1 MPQVSIS
8 WARNAGDSNY
18 LYGMPGG
25 VIGPNPGS
33 RTANV
38 NWNQVFNL
46 SANGSGP
53 GSVALR
59 RLNSQTLG
67 LDDRQGA
74 GADGDFNDMLVY
86 VNGGSFIS
94 DTQYQAPTAVYGCT
108 NPNAINFN
116 PNADLDDGSC
126 IVVNPIL
133 NLDASPNPIIKGQ
146 STTLSWS
153 TSDSE
158 YIQESK
164 IEPAPGLV
172 NTSGS
177 AAVSPIETTTYTFT
191 VRWANGNRQISR
203 TVTVYVP
210 PDITVSLDSNPILL
224 GESTTLRWS
233 TTGDASTMT
242 ITPGIGATNLSGAQ
256 AVTPTQDT
264 TYTLTATGPGGTDTQ
279 QITLTVI
286 QPPELNLTG
295 PLAIP
300 YGQSTVGFSYEVVNA
315 LSIDVSIIQRDLDN
329 SDDFFTDTAATDR
342 SVYTYEPTWGNR
354 GPQSILVTM
363 TANGQGGL
371 QTVRQVNVPVNIDQ
385 TPDAIDIP
393 STEDKLRDEQPVIT
407 PDVEVISEQIV
418 VTDIDIPVEVKADYP
433 IQVEIDNSNV
443 WYNVQEL

>member
-1 MPQVSIS
+1 MPQVNIS
-8 WARNAGDSNY
+8 WSRNAGDSNY

-25 VIGPNPGS
+25 TIGPNSGS

-38 NWNQVFNL
+38 GWNQVFNL

-53 GSVALR
+53 GNVAMR

-74 GADGDFNDMLVY
+74 GADNDFNDMIIY
-86 VNGGSFIS
+86 VNGGQFINDS
-94 DTQYQAPTAVYGCT
+94 QFRGPTPVYGCT
-108 NPNAINFN
+108 NSGAINYN

-126 IVVNPIL
+126 VVVNPIL

-158 YIQESK
+158 YIQTAN
-164 IEPAPGLV
+164 IDPAPGAV

-177 AAVSPIETTTYTFT
+177 AVVTPIETTTYVYT
-191 VRWANGNRQISR
+191 VTWANGSRQTSR

-210 PDITVSLDSNPILL
+210 PEITVSLDNSPIIL
-224 GESTTLRWS
+224 GETTTLRWS

-242 ITPGIGATNLSGAQ
+242 IDPGIGSTLLSSAQ

-264 TYTLTATGPGGTDTQ
+264 TYTLTATGPGGTDTE

-286 QPPELNLTG
+286 QPPELDLTG
-295 PLAIP
+295 PLSIP
-300 YGQSTVGFSYEVVNA
+300 YGQSTVDFSYEAVNA

-329 SDDFFTDTAATDR
+329 SDDFFTDTAATDG

-371 QTVRQVNVPVNIDQ
+371 QTIRQSNVPVNIDQ
-385 TPDAIDIP
+385 TPNAIDIP
-393 STEDKLRDEQPVIT
+393 STEDKLRGEEPVIT
-407 PDVEVISEQIV
+407 PDVEVVSDQIV
-418 VTDIDIPVEVKADYP
+418 IEDIDIPVEVKADYP

>member
-8 WARNAGDSNY
+8 WSRNAGDSNY

-25 VIGPNPGS
+25 TIGPNGGS

-38 NWNQVFNL
+38 GWNQVFNL

-53 GSVALR
+53 GNVAMR

-74 GADGDFNDMLVY
+74 GADGDFNDMLIY
-86 VNGGSFIS
+86 VNGGQFINNS
-94 DTQYQAPTAVYGCT
+94 QYQGPIAIYGCT
-108 NPNAINFN
+108 NPGAINYN
-116 PNADLDDGSC
+116 PSADLDDGSC

-133 NLDASPNPIIKGQ
+133 NLDASPSSIILGS

-153 TSDSE
+153 ASDSQ
-158 YIQESK
+158 YIQSAT
-164 IEPAPGLV
+164 ITNIGSV
-172 NTSGS
+172 QTSGS
-177 AAVSPIETTTYTFT
+177 ASISPQSETVYAFT
-191 VRWANGNRQISR
+191 VNWANGSR
-203 TVTVYVP
+203 TIYHTQKVLIP
-210 PDITVSLDSNPILL
+210 PEISVSVSVNPIIL
-224 GESTTLRWS
+224 GGNTVFTWS
-233 TTGDASTMT
+233 TSGEASTMT
-242 ITPGIGATNLSGAQ
+242 ITPGIGATNLSGVQ

-264 TYTLTATGPGGTDTQ
+264 TYTLTASGPGGTDTE

-300 YGQSTVGFSYEVVNA
+300 YGQSTVDFSYEAVNA

-329 SDDFFTDTAATDR
+329 SDDFFTDTATTDG
-342 SVYTYEPTWGNR
+342 SVYTYTPTWGNR

-385 TPDAIDIP
+385 TPNAIDIP
-393 STEDKLRDEQPVIT
+393 STEDKLRDEEPVIT
-407 PDVEVISEQIV
+407 PDVEVVSEQIV
-418 VTDIDIPVEVKADYP
+418 VEDIDIPVEVKANYP

>member
-1 MPQVSIS
+1 MPQVNIS
-8 WARNAGDSNY
+8 WSRNAGDSNY

-25 VIGPNPGS
+25 TIGPNSGS

-38 NWNQVFNL
+38 GWNQVFNL

-53 GSVALR
+53 GNVAMR

-74 GADGDFNDMLVY
+74 GADNDFNDMIIY
-86 VNGGSFIS
+86 VNGGQFINDS
-94 DTQYQAPTAVYGCT
+94 QFRGPTPVYGCT
-108 NPNAINFN
+108 NSNAINYN
-116 PNADLDDGSC
+116 PGADLDDGSC
-126 IVVNPIL
+126 VVVNPIL

-158 YIQESK
+158 YIQTAN
-164 IEPAPGLV
+164 IDPAPGAV

-177 AAVSPIETTTYTFT
+177 AVVTPIETTTYVYT
-191 VRWANGNRQISR
+191 VSWANGSRQTSR
-203 TVTVYVP
+203 TVTVYEP
-210 PDITVSLDSNPILL
+210 PQITVSLDNSPIIL
-224 GESTTLRWS
+224 GETTTLRWS

-242 ITPGIGATNLSGAQ
+242 IDPGIGSTLLSSAQ

-264 TYTLTATGPGGTDTQ
+264 TYTLTATGPGGTDTE

-286 QPPELNLTG
+286 QPPELDLTG

-300 YGQSTVGFSYEVVNA
+300 YGQSTVDFSYEAVNA
-315 LSIDVSIIQRDLDN
+315 LSIDVSITQRDLDN
-329 SDDFFTDTAATDR
+329 SDDFFTDTAATDG
-342 SVYTYEPTWGNR
+342 SVYTYTPTWGNR

-371 QTVRQVNVPVNIDQ
+371 QTIRQANVPVNIDQ
-385 TPDAIDIP
+385 TPNAIDIP
-393 STEDKLRDEQPVIT
+393 STEDKLRGEEPVIT
-407 PDVEVISEQIV
+407 PDVEVVSDQIV
-418 VTDIDIPVEVKADYP
+418 IEDIDIPVEVKADYP

>member
-25 VIGPNPGS
+25 TIGPNGGS

-46 SANGSGP
+46 SASGSGP

-94 DTQYQAPTAVYGCT
+94 DTQYRAPSAVYGCT
-108 NPNAINFN
+108 NPNAINYN
-116 PNADLDDGSC
+116 GNADLDDGSC
-126 IVVNPIL
+126 IVVNPVL

-177 AAVSPIETTTYTFT
+177 AVVSPIETTTYTFT

-210 PDITVSLDSNPILL
+210 PDITVSLDNNPILL

-233 TTGDASTMT
+233 TSGDASTMT
-242 ITPGIGATNLSGAQ
+242 ITPGIGASNLSGAQ
-256 AVTPTQDT
+256 TVTPTQDT
-264 TYTLTATGPGGTDTQ
+264 IYTLTATGPGGTDTQ

-286 QPPELNLTG
+286 QPPELDLTG

-300 YGQSTVGFSYEVVNA
+300 YGQSTIDFSYEAVNA

-329 SDDFFTDTAATDR
+329 SDDFFTDTATTDG
-342 SVYTYEPTWGNR
+342 SVYTYTPTWGNR

-371 QTVRQVNVPVNIDQ
+371 QTIRQVSVPVNIDQ

-393 STEDKLRDEQPVIT
+393 STEDKLRDEEPVIT

-418 VTDIDIPVEVKADYP
+418 IEDIDIPVEVKSDYP

>member
-8 WARNAGDSNY
+8 WSRNAGDSNY

-25 VIGPNPGS
+25 TIGPNSGS

-38 NWNQVFNL
+38 GWNQVFNL

-53 GSVALR
+53 GNVAMR

-74 GADGDFNDMLVY
+74 GADGDYNDMIIY
-86 VNGGSFIS
+86 VNGGQFIS
-94 DTQYQAPTAVYGCT
+94 NSQFQGPIAIYGCT
-108 NPNAINFN
+108 NPGAINYN
-116 PNADLDDGSC
+116 PSADLDDGSC

-133 NLDASPNPIIKGQ
+133 NLNASPSSIILGS

-153 TSDSE
+153 SSDSQ
-158 YIQESK
+158 YIQEATIDPSVG
-164 IEPAPGLV
+164 AV

-177 AAVSPIETTTYTFT
+177 AVVTPIETTTYFYT
-191 VRWANGNRQISR
+191 VRWANGSRQTQR
-203 TVTVYVP
+203 TVTVLIP
-210 PDITVSLDSNPILL
+210 PQITVSLDDTTIIL
-224 GESTTLRWS
+224 GQTTTLRWS
-233 TTGDASTMT
+233 TTGDASTMS
-242 ITPGIGATNLSGAQ
+242 ITPGIGATNLSGFQ

-264 TYTLTATGPGGTDTQ
+264 TYTLTASGPGGTDTE

-300 YGQSTVGFSYEVVNA
+300 YGQSTVDFSYEAVNA

-329 SDDFFTDTAATDR
+329 SDDFFTDTATTDG
-342 SVYTYEPTWGNR
+342 SVYTYTPTWGNR

-371 QTVRQVNVPVNIDQ
+371 QTIRQVNVPVNIDQ
-385 TPDAIDIP
+385 TPNAIDIP
-393 STEDKLRDEQPVIT
+393 STEDKLRDEEPVIT
-407 PDVEVISEQIV
+407 PDVEVVSEQIV
-418 VTDIDIPVEVKADYP
+418 VEDIDIPVEVKANYP

>member
-1 MPQVSIS
+1 MPQISIS

-25 VIGPNPGS
+25 TIGPNGGS

-38 NWNQVFNL
+38 GWNQVFNL

-53 GSVALR
+53 GNVAMR

-74 GADGDFNDMLVY
+74 GADNDFNDMIIY
-86 VNGGSFIS
+86 VNGGQFINDS
-94 DTQYQAPTAVYGCT
+94 QFRGPTPVYGCT
-108 NPNAINFN
+108 NSNAINYN
-116 PNADLDDGSC
+116 PGADLDDGSC
-126 IVVNPIL
+126 VVVNPIL

-158 YIQESK
+158 YIQTAN
-164 IEPAPGLV
+164 IDPAPGAV

-177 AAVSPIETTTYTFT
+177 AVVTPIETTTYVYT
-191 VRWANGNRQISR
+191 VSWANGSRQTSR
-203 TVTVYVP
+203 TVTVYEP
-210 PDITVSLDSNPILL
+210 PQITVSLDNSPIIL
-224 GESTTLRWS
+224 GETTTLRWS

-242 ITPGIGATNLSGAQ
+242 IDPGIGSTLLSSAQ

-264 TYTLTATGPGGTDTQ
+264 TYTLTATGPGGTDTE

-286 QPPELNLTG
+286 QPPELDLTG

-300 YGQSTVGFSYEVVNA
+300 YGQSTVDFSYEAVNA
-315 LSIDVSIIQRDLDN
+315 LSIDVSITQRDLDN
-329 SDDFFTDTAATDR
+329 SDDFFTDTAATDG
-342 SVYTYEPTWGNR
+342 SVYTYTPTWGNR

-371 QTVRQVNVPVNIDQ
+371 ITVKQSSVPVNIDQ

-407 PDVEVISEQIV
+407 PDVEVITDQIV
-418 VTDIDIPVEVKADYP
+418 IDDIDIPVEVKADYP

>member
-1 MPQVSIS
+1 MPQVNIS
-8 WARNAGDSNY
+8 WSRNAGDSNY

-25 VIGPNPGS
+25 TIGPNSGS

-38 NWNQVFNL
+38 GWNQVFNL

-53 GSVALR
+53 GNVAMR

-74 GADGDFNDMLVY
+74 GADNDFNDMIIY
-86 VNGGSFIS
+86 VNGGQFIS
-94 DTQYQAPTAVYGCT
+94 DSQFRGPTPVYGCT
-108 NPNAINFN
+108 NSGAINYN

-126 IVVNPIL
+126 VVVNPIL

-158 YIQESK
+158 YIQTAN
-164 IEPAPGLV
+164 IDPAPGAV
-172 NTSGS
+172 NASGS
-177 AAVSPIETTTYTFT
+177 AVVTPIETTTYVYT
-191 VRWANGNRQISR
+191 VTWANGSRQTSR

-210 PDITVSLDSNPILL
+210 PEITVSLDNSPIIL
-224 GESTTLRWS
+224 GETTTLRWS

-242 ITPGIGATNLSGAQ
+242 IDPGIGSTLLSSAQ

-264 TYTLTATGPGGTDTQ
+264 TYTLTATGPGGTDTE

-286 QPPELNLTG
+286 QPPELDLTG
-295 PLAIP
+295 PLSIP
-300 YGQSTVGFSYEVVNA
+300 YGQSTVDFSYEAVNA

-329 SDDFFTDTAATDR
+329 SDDFFTDTAATDG

-371 QTVRQVNVPVNIDQ
+371 QTIRQSNVPVNIDQ
-385 TPDAIDIP
+385 TPNAIDIP
-393 STEDKLRDEQPVIT
+393 STEDKLRGEEPVIT
-407 PDVEVISEQIV
+407 PDVEVVSDQIV
-418 VTDIDIPVEVKADYP
+418 IEDIDIPVEVKADYP

>member
-1 MPQVSIS
+1 MPQVNIS
-8 WARNAGDSNY
+8 WSRNAGDSNY

-25 VIGPNPGS
+25 TIGPNSGS

-38 NWNQVFNL
+38 GWNQVFNL

-53 GSVALR
+53 GNVAMR

-74 GADGDFNDMLVY
+74 GADNDFNDMIIY
-86 VNGGSFIS
+86 VNGGQFINDS
-94 DTQYQAPTAVYGCT
+94 QFRGPTPVYGCT
-108 NPNAINFN
+108 NSGAINYN

-126 IVVNPIL
+126 VVVNPIL

-158 YIQESK
+158 YIQTAN
-164 IEPAPGLV
+164 IDPAPGAV

-177 AAVSPIETTTYTFT
+177 AVVTPIETTTYVYT
-191 VRWANGNRQISR
+191 VTWANGSRQTSR

-210 PDITVSLDSNPILL
+210 PEITVSLDNSPIIL
-224 GESTTLRWS
+224 GETTTLRWS

-242 ITPGIGATNLSGAQ
+242 IDPGIGSTLLSSAQ

-264 TYTLTATGPGGTDTQ
+264 TYTLTATGPGGTDTE

-286 QPPELNLTG
+286 QPPELDLTG
-295 PLAIP
+295 PLSIP
-300 YGQSTVGFSYEVVNA
+300 YGQSTVDFSYEAVNA

-329 SDDFFTDTAATDR
+329 SDDFFTDTATTDG
-342 SVYTYEPTWGNR
+342 SVYTYAPTWGNR

-371 QTVRQVNVPVNIDQ
+371 QTIRQVSVPVNIDQ

-393 STEDKLRDEQPVIT
+393 STEDKLRGEEPVIT
-407 PDVEVISEQIV
+407 PDVEVVSDQIV
-418 VTDIDIPVEVKADYP
+418 IEDIDIPVEVKADYP